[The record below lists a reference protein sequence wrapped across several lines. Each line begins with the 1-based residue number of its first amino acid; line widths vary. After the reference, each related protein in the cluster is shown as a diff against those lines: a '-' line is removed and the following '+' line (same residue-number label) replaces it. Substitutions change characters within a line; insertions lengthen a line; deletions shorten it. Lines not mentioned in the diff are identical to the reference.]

1 MENYT
6 KEQVKIARKADLYA
20 YLILNHSSL
29 FKKEGDSLRMKDNH
43 SISIK
48 RGYSGYKDFET
59 EETGNSVEFLVNY
72 LGYDF
77 VKAVLAL
84 CGDNISVPEMNISE
98 NVFTDKLPP
107 SFPEPSHNGFK
118 NLFAYL
124 CNRGIPNDVIQGL
137 IDRKLLYQT
146 QEKNNIVFI
155 NHERDWGEVR
165 GTYTFGDKKYK
176 GIVKNSR
183 KDGFWWFRTSK
194 DAAVAYVCESAI
206 DAISLYLL
214 HCREE
219 DPADA
224 YYISIGGAGKQS
236 AIDRIKK
243 DIKTIIAVDND
254 EAGSECRKRNIDL
267 ECIIPEL
274 KDWNEDLVKKKK

>member
-1 MENYT
+1 MDNYT
-6 KEQVKIARKADLYA
+6 KEQIKSARKADLYA
-20 YLILNHSSL
+20 YLLSKHSSL
-29 FKKEGDSLRMKDNH
+29 FKKEGDSLRLKNNH

-77 VKAVLAL
+77 VRAVLAL
-84 CGDNISVPEMNISE
+84 CGNNSSIIEKIIPEKEFN
-98 NVFTDKLPP
+98 DKLPP

-124 CNRGIPNDVIQGL
+124 CNRGIPKDIIQSL

-146 QEKNNIVFI
+146 KEKNNIVFI
-155 NHERDWGEVR
+155 NYERDWGEVR
-165 GTYTFGDKKYK
+165 GTYTFGTEKYK

-194 DAAVAYVCESAI
+194 DASVAYICESAI

-214 HCREE
+214 HCDEK
-219 DPADA
+219 DPVDA

-236 AIDRIKK
+236 AIDRIK
-243 DIKTIIAVDND
+243 INIRAIIAVDND
-254 EAGSECRKRNIDL
+254 EAGSECRKRNVELDCL
-267 ECIIPEL
+267 IPDL
-274 KDWNEDLVKKKK
+274 KDWNEELVARNN